1 MQKKFESNWE
11 NYEIFPLGGFWAVC
25 VGIVTDNLG
34 IRKLRIAKGK
44 IKGKVFR
51 DEKGKIKYD
60 LIDEK
65 NPITQVNR
73 LNIKS
78 YEEWEKIKD
87 LVEKW
92 ITKLK

>member
-1 MQKKFESNWE
+1 MDNSST
-11 NYEIFPLGGFWAVC
+11 IWAVC

-60 LIDEK
+60 LTDEK

>member
-1 MQKKFESNWE
+1 M
-11 NYEIFPLGGFWAVC
+11 
-25 VGIVTDNLG
+25 GIVRDNLG
-34 IRKLRIAKGK
+34 IKKLRIAKGK

-51 DEKGKIKYD
+51 DEKGKINFE
-60 LIDEK
+60 LLDEK

-78 YEEWEKIKD
+78 YEEWERIKS
-87 LVEKW
+87 LVDKW

>member
-1 MQKKFESNWE
+1 M
-11 NYEIFPLGGFWAVC
+11 
-25 VGIVTDNLG
+25 GIVKDNLG

-51 DEKGKIKYD
+51 DEKGKINFE
-60 LIDEK
+60 LTDEK

-78 YEEWEKIKD
+78 YEEWEKIKS
-87 LVEKW
+87 LVDKW